1 MKKVFILSLFIPAMA
16 GAQGPAAPF
25 TLVGRLGNYNAPA
38 KVYFDHMEGD
48 VAKTDSAVLVDGAF
62 RFSGQLPGPSAVRMS
77 FTPRGDGKE
86 RAIYTGDVIYFYIG
100 SENILIASK
109 DSLAGAVITGSAI
122 NDQYEAYN
130 KFIGGSIMALT
141 KAVNADFNSGTEEQ
155 KKDTAYMGAV
165 DRRYRQNLRNRN
177 DKQLEFARQHPSSYF
192 SLIALSELISSPA
205 QVAATEPVFA
215 GLNESLRLSPL
226 GKELAGRITAFT
238 SIVPG
243 ALAPDFTQND
253 VNGQPITLSKLRGQY
268 VLVDFWASWCGP
280 CRAENPN
287 LSKQYQ
293 LYKGNG
299 FQVLSVSLDDNK
311 GKWKDAIAKDGMP
324 WLHVSDLQGWNNAAG
339 KLYGVRGVPA
349 SFLVDPQGKIV
360 GTGLRGEDLN
370 KKLQELFKK

>member
-1 MKKVFILSLFIPAMA
+1 MSVPEGLAISSKRSMAFQERPSMPLHALIKCYKNKTTMKKVFILSLFIPAMA

-141 KAVNADFNSGTEEQ
+141 K
-155 KKDTAYMGAV
+155 
-165 DRRYRQNLRNRN
+165 
-177 DKQLEFARQHPSSYF
+177 
-192 SLIALSELISSPA
+192 
-205 QVAATEPVFA
+205 
-215 GLNESLRLSPL
+215 
-226 GKELAGRITAFT
+226 
-238 SIVPG
+238 
-243 ALAPDFTQND
+243 
-253 VNGQPITLSKLRGQY
+253 
-268 VLVDFWASWCGP
+268 
-280 CRAENPN
+280 
-287 LSKQYQ
+287 
-293 LYKGNG
+293 
-299 FQVLSVSLDDNK
+299 
-311 GKWKDAIAKDGMP
+311 
-324 WLHVSDLQGWNNAAG
+324 
-339 KLYGVRGVPA
+339 
-349 SFLVDPQGKIV
+349 
-360 GTGLRGEDLN
+360 
-370 KKLQELFKK
+370 